1 MSGII
6 SSRELK
12 SKMFTKLL
20 PLCLLIAVSV
30 GCREGPLSDLRGGA
44 QDVLEG
50 ARTRAQEFGELSA
63 EEIQELWAIEYR
75 TLRVSYAD
83 LAALDEQLNA
93 LGQERWECYHVS
105 EDGQGTVFYFKRR
118 KSNAIAH
125 LTNLLRVGSF
135 AF

>member
-1 MSGII
+1 
-6 SSRELK
+6 
-12 SKMFTKLL
+12 MFRTLL

-30 GCREGPLSDLRGGA
+30 GCRAGQLSDLRGDA
-44 QDVLEG
+44 QEVLES

-75 TLRVSYAD
+75 TVRISHAD

-93 LGQERWECYHVS
+93 LGQERWECYHVG
-105 EDGQGTVFYFKRR
+105 EDRQDKVFYFKRR
-118 KSNAIAH
+118 KSNAIAN
-125 LTNLLRVGSF
+125 LTNFLRVGSF

>member
-1 MSGII
+1 MQ
-6 SSRELK
+6 
-12 SKMFTKLL
+12 TKLI
-20 PLCLLIAVSV
+20 PLCLLLAISV
-30 GCREGPLSDLRGGA
+30 GCQEAPLNDLKGGA
-44 QDVLEG
+44 QDVIEG
-50 ARTRAQEFGELSA
+50 ARTKAQELGELSA
-63 EEIQELWAIEYR
+63 EKLQEIWAIEYK
-75 TLRVSYAD
+75 TLEVTHAD

-105 EDGQGTVFYFKRR
+105 EDGQGKVFYFKRR

>member
-1 MSGII
+1 MQ
-6 SSRELK
+6 
-12 SKMFTKLL
+12 MKLI
-20 PLCLLIAVSV
+20 PLCLLLLISV
-30 GCREGPLSDLRGGA
+30 GCQEAPLNDLRGGA
-44 QDVLEG
+44 QDVIEG
-50 ARTRAQEFGELSA
+50 ARTKAQELGELSA
-63 EEIQELWAIEYR
+63 EELQAIWAIEYK
-75 TLRVSYAD
+75 TLEVTHAD

-105 EDGQGTVFYFKRR
+105 EDGQGKVFYFKRR